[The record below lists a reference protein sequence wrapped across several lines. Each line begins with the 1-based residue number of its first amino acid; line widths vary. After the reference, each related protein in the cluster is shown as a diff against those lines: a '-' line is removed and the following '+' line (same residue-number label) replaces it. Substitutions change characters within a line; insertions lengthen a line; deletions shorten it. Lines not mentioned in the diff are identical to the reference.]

1 MRVMG
6 PATLVALAL
15 ALSTTPDRYDTVL
28 LSQGGVLRGTVI
40 EDVPGSD
47 LVLQMPDGSMRRIPR
62 ADVFRVDYAAPP
74 SQEPAGEAAAPPA
87 GPSPPAE
94 PPAAVEGLET
104 VRPVSFGI
112 GLGGAIPFGTL
123 DASGL
128 LLTQATTALF
138 SITFDGAW
146 RPLEPLEV
154 GAYFRVGGGGARP
167 PLSAP
172 CLAVGVTCDTLDLGF
187 GLLSRWSF
195 LPRGQFDPWVGVA
208 GGFQIFGPSS
218 EYDVS
223 VDYLGWEVGPSAGVD
238 LRTGPDWGLGIYAG
252 VRWGWFTDMNV
263 RGIPPPLAP
272 AWWGTATHGW
282 ADFGVRMVYGP

>member
-1 MRVMG
+1 MG

-40 EDVPGSD
+40 EDLPGSD

-62 ADVFRVDYAAPP
+62 AEVFRVDYAAPQP
-74 SQEPAGEAAAPPA
+74 PEAEVPAAPSPAPASEAPAPEVASQETVGLITGAMAFG
-87 GPSPPAE
+87 G
-94 PPAAVEGLET
+94 AV
-104 VRPVSFGI
+104 PFGI
-112 GLGGAIPFGTL
+112 L
-123 DASGL
+123 DGSGL
-128 LLTQATTALF
+128 PLSQATTTLF
-138 SITFDGAW
+138 QITFEFGI
-146 RPLEPLEV
+146 RPVDPLVV

-172 CLAVGVTCDTLDLGF
+172 CLAVGVTCDSLDLGF
-187 GLLSRWSF
+187 GLLSRWGF
-195 LPRGQFDPWVGVA
+195 QPRGMLNPWVAVA

-223 VDYLGWEVGPSAGVD
+223 VDYLGWEVGPSAGLD
-238 LRTGPDWGLGIYAG
+238 FRLGPTLGFGLYAG

-272 AWWGTATHGW
+272 AWWGAATHGW